1 MFADVSRLAQVFEK
15 STVSESVTVW
25 KERIWDEIL
34 HFHPEASG
42 VEPEPEPVPVPVPAA
57 GPEPEPEPAAAA
69 DSDQI
74 KELLHEYKQA
84 KKDALAAPGEQS
96 LQTAYREKKRQYKR
110 AKDAAQSP
118 PEQEPVGAARRLSF
132 PAVSAAASIASQAEP
147 PRRS

>member
-1 MFADVSRLAQVFEK
+1 MFADASRLAQVFEK

-42 VEPEPEPVPVPVPAA
+42 VEPDPEPVPVPV
-57 GPEPEPEPAAAA
+57 PEPEPEPAAAA

-118 PEQEPVGAARRLSF
+118 PEQEPVAAARRSSF